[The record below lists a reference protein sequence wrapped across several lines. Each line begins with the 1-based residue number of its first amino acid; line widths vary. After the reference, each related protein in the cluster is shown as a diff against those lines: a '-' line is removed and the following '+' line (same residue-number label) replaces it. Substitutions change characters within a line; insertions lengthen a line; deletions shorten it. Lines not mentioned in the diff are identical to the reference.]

1 MSVSKS
7 FSAANQAAQQMGGAM
22 GGPVGNAAGK
32 AAQMGLG
39 AMMSAALGGRRDP
52 DVAFNYMVEIDGLTL
67 GMFTEASGIK
77 WSMNIDEIK
86 EGGVNNHQ
94 QHLLG
99 RAKFDPLVL
108 KRGFVGKDSMLFDMM
123 YQTFDPNTPILR
135 KIVHIVVLARG
146 GKGSGIS
153 GMLGGNEVGRI
164 SFYNSFVQE
173 WSGPTF
179 NTKQNDVAVE
189 SLTFRYDWLNFH
201 PGGPLDQ
208 MLGAATS
215 AGMSMA
221 GGMMAGKA
229 PSI

>member
-7 FSAANQAAQQMGGAM
+7 YSAANQAAQQMGGAM

-39 AMMSAALGGRRDP
+39 AMMSMAMGGRRDP

-67 GMFTEASGIK
+67 GMFTEVSGIK
-77 WSMNIDEIK
+77 WSMNIDELK
-86 EGGVNNHQ
+86 QGGENNHQ
-94 QHLLG
+94 RHLLG

-123 YQTFDPNTPILR
+123 WQTFDPNTPILR
-135 KIVHIVVLARG
+135 KQVHIVVLTRG
-146 GKGSGIS
+146 GQGGGIS

-164 SFYNSFVQE
+164 SFYECFVQE

-179 NTKQNDVAVE
+179 NTKQNDIAVE
-189 SLTFRYDWLNFH
+189 SLTIRYDYLNFH
-201 PGGPLDQ
+201 AGGPLDQ
-208 MLGAATS
+208 LLGAAVG

>member
-94 QHLLG
+94 QLSL
-99 RAKFDPLVL
+99 
-108 KRGFVGKDSMLFDMM
+108 
-123 YQTFDPNTPILR
+123 I
-135 KIVHIVVLARG
+135 HI
-146 GKGSGIS
+146 
-153 GMLGGNEVGRI
+153 
-164 SFYNSFVQE
+164 
-173 WSGPTF
+173 
-179 NTKQNDVAVE
+179 
-189 SLTFRYDWLNFH
+189 
-201 PGGPLDQ
+201 
-208 MLGAATS
+208 
-215 AGMSMA
+215 
-221 GGMMAGKA
+221 
-229 PSI
+229 